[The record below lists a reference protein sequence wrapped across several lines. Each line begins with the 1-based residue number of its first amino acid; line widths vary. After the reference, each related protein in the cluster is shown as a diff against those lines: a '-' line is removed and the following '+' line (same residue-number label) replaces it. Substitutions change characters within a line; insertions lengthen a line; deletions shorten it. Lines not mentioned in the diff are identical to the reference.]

1 MKVKIEVKPWNNYS
15 PHTHLGRV
23 GGKGAYSTY
32 LAPKD
37 NYSWMRNWSMRP
49 IDIKKILLSQKIN
62 LFELHKIAW
71 CPWQPIRHCSWVICK
86 QTQD

>member
-15 PHTHLGRV
+15 PHTHLRRG

-37 NYSWMRNWSMRP
+37 NYSWMRNWSMGPLNTKKNLIVSKNKP
-49 IDIKKILLSQKIN
+49 I
-62 LFELHKIAW
+62 
-71 CPWQPIRHCSWVICK
+71 
-86 QTQD
+86 